1 MSKKTFER
9 MNHTVLAL
17 DAVKDIKGLDERVY
31 MFTVLYSKFSKFL
44 RTAEINLVV
53 SPHFFLGCKVIL
65 HFNCFF

>member
-1 MSKKTFER
+1 

-31 MFTVLYSKFSKFL
+31 MFSVLNSKFSKFL

-53 SPHFFLGCKVIL
+53 SPNFFLAK
-65 HFNCFF
+65 